1 MVSPTWACGCVLSK
15 GSLSWGISDS
25 HTVFMSLKFPQADVT
40 SDPMLTVKT
49 QACLQ
54 SQLGLL
60 KILRGSFVA
69 PPTFPDQMAGSGD
82 LSDSMC
88 Q

>member
-1 MVSPTWACGCVLSK
+1 MVSPRWACGCVLSK
-15 GSLSWGISDS
+15 VSLSWGISES
-25 HTVFMSLKFPQADVT
+25 HIVFMSLKFPQEDVT
-40 SDPMLTVKT
+40 SDTMVTVKT

-54 SQLGLL
+54 SQIGLL
-60 KILRGSFVA
+60 KILSSSFVA
-69 PPTFPDQMAGSGD
+69 PTTFLDQMAGSGD